1 MFVGLGDGW
10 VAGSGTD
17 PTAEDIAEH
26 LDRVAAAE
34 PYTIPTSIFDE
45 VFRVFDQLGIG

>member
-1 MFVGLGDGW
+1 VFVGLGDGW